1 MTNPMGRS
9 FLSYRRKR
17 AEEAAL
23 LIAAQHD
30 VGIPTWQDVK
40 DLDEVPT
47 ADEVQ
52 RVLTD
57 EQTANAILWLTPE
70 VEGSDFIRKIEA
82 PLILKRTR
90 DDDTFFVIP
99 VAAGG
104 LDFKS
109 APAVLD
115 SRFTLANLQSWNLR
129 LAKGNPIDA
138 TEAAEIASRVLER
151 RIEKIHRHLSPEAP
165 LRLALYTRE
174 AASYD
179 PETAL
184 TLDWSRRFHGFE
196 NRETEPGN
204 WQTFFF
210 PALRQVVTAISRLA
224 PGRGVAVRGFAS
236 LSAVTALGAAFM
248 ATRVPSI
255 AWEQI
260 KRGGFQQS
268 WSLDAPQEDSGFRAA
283 TRQGDVSAT
292 DLAVFVSI
300 ADNVEAAVFASGADL
315 PSFRAITSVTNGDQ
329 TVHHVDSPGAA
340 RDIAERTVEE
350 IRNARRICPESQCI
364 HLFMAAPAGIALMI
378 GQLANTLGPIQIY
391 EHFSID
397 TVGRYRP
404 AARLNSP

>member
-57 EQTANAILWLTPE
+57 PETANAILWLTPE
-70 VEGSDFIRKIEA
+70 VADSDFIRKIEA

-90 DDDTFFVIP
+90 DDDAFFVLP

-109 APAVLD
+109 APGVLD
-115 SRFTLANLQSWNLR
+115 SRFTLADLQRWNLR
-129 LAKGNPIDA
+129 LARGNPIDA
-138 TEAAEIASRVLER
+138 VEAAETASRVLER
-151 RIEKIHRHLSPEAP
+151 RIEKIHRQLPPEAP

-174 AASYD
+174 APPYN

-184 TLDWSRRFHGFE
+184 TLDWSRRFHGFQ
-196 NRETEPGN
+196 NRETDPGN
-204 WQTFFF
+204 WQTFFL
-210 PALRQVVTAISRLA
+210 PALHQVASTIVRKA
-224 PGRGVAVRGFAS
+224 PGRGVVVRGFAS
-236 LSAVTALGAAFM
+236 LSAVTALGDAFM
-248 ATRVPSI
+248 ATRASSI
-255 AWEQI
+255 AWEQV
-260 KRGGFQQS
+260 KHGGFKQA
-268 WSLDAPQEDSGFRAA
+268 WSLDAPREDSGFRAA

-292 DLAVFVSI
+292 DLAVYVSV
-300 ADNVEAAVFASGADL
+300 ADDVETAAAAPGADL
-315 PSFRAITSVTNGDQ
+315 PSFRAITSVTKGGG
-329 TVHHVDSPGAA
+329 TIHHVDTPGEA
-340 RDIAERTVEE
+340 RDIAEKTIEE
-350 IRNARRICPESQCI
+350 IRYARRIYPESQCI
-364 HLFMAAPAGIALMI
+364 HLFMAAPAGLAMMI

-391 EHFSID
+391 EHFPVD